1 MLIKGL
7 ILNDPREA
15 PQPGSLRIADG
26 RIAEVRWGDTP
37 EKADVGGAGAIIC
50 PAFVDAHIHLP
61 QIDAVGCD
69 GMALLP
75 WLERVVF
82 PAESLWGVGLAPHAT
97 RTAVRRML
105 REGTAAFAGYLTSH
119 AAAGGESARLLAGG
133 VDGARM
139 RFAVGR
145 VAMDRNAPGALIDE
159 DRARAGLAPS
169 AGVALAA
176 DGLAPR
182 GERGVN
188 PRFAVACSEEL
199 LAECGWFVRDRAEA
213 GERVLVQTHL
223 AESVDECRVVGEL
236 FPEDRDY
243 ASVYGR
249 FGLLTERTLLA
260 HCVHLAGPEWDL
272 IAQRRSVVVHC
283 PTANTFLQSGLF
295 DLDAAR
301 AHGVRLALGSDVA
314 GGPDVAMPR
323 VARAMIE
330 VAKVRKMTVAARAH
344 VPSPAEVWEMITR
357 GNAEAIGWPES
368 GRLEEGA
375 WADVLA
381 LRVPETWMD
390 ERLIGRLLYNWSA
403 GLIEAR
409 VIAGRVVA

>member
-15 PQPGSLRIADG
+15 PQPGSLRVHEG
-26 RIAEVRWGDTP
+26 RIAEVRWGETQ

-50 PAFVDAHIHLP
+50 PAFVDAHIHVP

-82 PAESLWGVGLAPHAT
+82 PAEAQWGAGMAAHAT
-97 RTAVRRML
+97 RTAVRRMV
-105 REGTAAFAGYLTSH
+105 REGTSAFAGYLTSH
-119 AAAGGESARLLAGG
+119 ATASGESARLLAAG

-169 AGVALAA
+169 AGVALAP
-176 DGLAPR
+176 DGLSPR

-188 PRFAVACSEEL
+188 PRFAVACTEEL

-223 AESVDECRVVGEL
+223 AESKDECRVVREL
-236 FPEDRDY
+236 FPDDRDY
-243 ASVYGR
+243 TSVYDR
-249 FGLLTERTLLA
+249 FGLLTVRTLLA
-260 HCVHLAGPEWDL
+260 HCVHLSSAEWDL
-272 IAQRRSVVVHC
+272 IARRRSVVVHC

-301 AHGVRLALGSDVA
+301 AHDVRLALGSDVA
-314 GGPDVAMPR
+314 GGPDIAMPR

-330 VAKVRKMTVAARAH
+330 VAKVRRVTVAARALI
-344 VPSPAEVWEMITR
+344 PSPADAWDLITR
-357 GNAEAIGWPES
+357 ANANAIGWPDS
-368 GRLEEGA
+368 GRLDEGA

-381 LRVPETWMD
+381 LRVPETWLD
-390 ERLIGRLLYNWSA
+390 EHLIGRLLYNWHA
-403 GLIEAR
+403 GLIESR

>member
-15 PQPGSLRIADG
+15 PQPGSLRVHEG
-26 RIAEVRWGDTP
+26 RIAEVRWGETQ

-50 PAFVDAHIHLP
+50 PAFVDAHIHVP

-82 PAESLWGVGLAPHAT
+82 PAEAQWGAGMAAHAT
-97 RTAVRRML
+97 RTAVRRMV
-105 REGTAAFAGYLTSH
+105 REGTSAFAGYLTSH
-119 AAAGGESARLLAGG
+119 ATASGESARLLAAG

-145 VAMDRNAPGALIDE
+145 VAMDRNAPGAHIDE

-169 AGVALAA
+169 AGVALAP
-176 DGLAPR
+176 DGLSPR

-188 PRFAVACSEEL
+188 PRFAVACTEEL

-223 AESVDECRVVGEL
+223 AESKDECRVVREL
-236 FPEDRDY
+236 FPDDRDY
-243 ASVYGR
+243 TSVYDR
-249 FGLLTERTLLA
+249 FGLLTVRTLLA
-260 HCVHLAGPEWDL
+260 HCVHLSSAEWDL
-272 IAQRRSVVVHC
+272 IARRRSVVVHC

-301 AHGVRLALGSDVA
+301 AHDVRLALGSDVA
-314 GGPDVAMPR
+314 GGPDIAMPR

-330 VAKVRKMTVAARAH
+330 VAKVRRVTVAARALI
-344 VPSPAEVWEMITR
+344 PSPADAWDLITR
-357 GNAEAIGWPES
+357 ANANAIGWPDS
-368 GRLEEGA
+368 GRLDEGA

-381 LRVPETWMD
+381 LRVPETWLD
-390 ERLIGRLLYNWSA
+390 EHLIGRLLYNWHA
-403 GLIEAR
+403 GLIESR